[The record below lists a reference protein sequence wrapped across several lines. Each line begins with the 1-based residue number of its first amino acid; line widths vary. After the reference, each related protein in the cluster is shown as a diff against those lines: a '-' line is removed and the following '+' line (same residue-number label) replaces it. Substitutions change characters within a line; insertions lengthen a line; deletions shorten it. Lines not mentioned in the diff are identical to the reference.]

1 MPKIIEMHRK
11 ILFSMVLILSSRLL
25 WAAEVQLNP
34 THPQAYTVV
43 KGDTLWDI
51 AGRFLAHPW
60 QWPEVWQVNPQIR
73 NPNLIY
79 PGDEITLSE
88 KDGKPVLSLVRRGD
102 RHFKLTPSVRESV
115 RQDPIPVIPLDAIS
129 QFLSR
134 PLVLSKE
141 ALDRAPYVVGALDG
155 HLAVGGENRVYIRG
169 LTEEYGTR
177 LSIFRRGKAYVDP
190 ATGINLG
197 YEALHIGDMEL
208 TERGETSAGHVL
220 WSNREILK
228 GDRLMPQEDQEY
240 PAFLPKAPSK
250 AINGLIISVVDGV
263 SQIGQYKVV
272 VVNKGKADGL
282 AIGDVLAIYQR
293 GAQIA
298 DPIGSEMA
306 VYRHRDEM
314 RAASAQNPSAVGR
327 FFDRIADGVRD
338 AKLATDAAL
347 GEPIGG
353 VPDKVLLP
361 DERAGEM
368 MIFRTFENLSF
379 GLVMRTQRPV
389 HVEDQIRNP

>member
-1 MPKIIEMHRK
+1 
-11 ILFSMVLILSSRLL
+11 MVLILSSPLL
-25 WAAEVQLNP
+25 WAADVQLNP
-34 THPQAYTVV
+34 AHPQAYTVV

-60 QWPEVWQVNPQIR
+60 QWPEVWQVNPQIQ

-88 KDGKPVLSLVRRGD
+88 RDGKPVLSLRRRGD

-134 PLVLSKE
+134 PLVLSKS

-155 HLAVGGENRVYIRG
+155 HLAVGGDSRIYLRG
-169 LTEEYGTR
+169 LTDEHGTR
-177 LSIFRRGKAYVDP
+177 LSIFRKGKAYVDP
-190 ATGINLG
+190 ASGANLG

-208 TERGETSAGHVL
+208 TARGDTSAGRVL

-228 GDRLMPQEDQEY
+228 GDRVMPQEEQEY
-240 PAFLPKAPSK
+240 PAFLPKAPAT
-250 AINGLIISVVDGV
+250 AIDGLIISVVDGV

-272 VVNKGKADGL
+272 VVNKGSADGL
-282 AIGDVLAIYQR
+282 GVGDVLAVYQR
-293 GAQIA
+293 GAEIA
-298 DPIGSEMA
+298 DPIGTEMA
-306 VYRHRDEM
+306 VYQHRDRM
-314 RAASAQNPSAVGR
+314 REATAQNPSAVGR
-327 FFDRIADGVRD
+327 FFDRIADGFRD
-338 AKLATDAAL
+338 AKLATDEAL

-353 VPDKVLLP
+353 RPDKVRLP
-361 DERAGEM
+361 DERAGE
-368 MIFRTFENLSF
+368 ILVFRAFDNVSF
-379 GLVMRTQRPV
+379 GLVMGTQRPV
-389 HVEDQIRNP
+389 HVEDQVRNP